1 MNTFSSKNK
10 YLETVLLFPI
20 IPCCAKFFPCCA
32 HVLLFRILH
41 VYEIMK
47 CFIYFYNFKYCFIL
61 FLLNPDYSLIFVN
74 YVLKN

>member
-20 IPCCAKFFPCCA
+20 IPCCAKFFPCCE

-41 VYEIMK
+41 VYEMFYLFCI
-47 CFIYFYNFKYCFIL
+47 ILSIVLLYFL
-61 FLLNPDYSLIFVN
+61 FNPDYSLIFVN
-74 YVLKN
+74 YMLKN